1 MQQLE
6 EKLRTTE
13 GELGAVENVVQQL
26 EEKLR
31 TTEGELRDRELRV
44 QQREKLGQYGENWD
58 LWKM

>member
-1 MQQLE
+1 M
-6 EKLRTTE
+6 
-13 GELGAVENVVQQL
+13 QQL